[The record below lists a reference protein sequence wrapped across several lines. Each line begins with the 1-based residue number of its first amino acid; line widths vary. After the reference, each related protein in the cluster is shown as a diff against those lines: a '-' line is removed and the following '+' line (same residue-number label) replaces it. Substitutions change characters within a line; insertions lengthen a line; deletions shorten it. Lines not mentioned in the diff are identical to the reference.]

1 MAKSRRVSSLQRR
14 GEYRRILCYNRRKTK
29 GGGASVMK
37 KQRFTYG
44 VVHIGSVHTSLIL
57 VSFAA
62 LDDVEVIEHVRKETG
77 FGEEVFKHGRLSFS
91 SIRELCGI
99 LAGFRR
105 LLGDYGVETVFAVG
119 TSVLREAENRL
130 GILDQI
136 RIRTGFSVEVADMT
150 QEIYYKFFALSHA
163 LLENAQNFGEKPVLL
178 MDITSSGL
186 GLTGW
191 QAGRLLFQQNVA
203 SGSLSILE
211 HFSEKERDSLTFPSA
226 VRDYIHATLSP
237 LWPSIEHHAI
247 RCLVLSGLEAR
258 TVAAHLAPKSAGA
271 YAFVRGEDFLRFLDA
286 FAPLTP
292 QKLMTRFAVT
302 ESRANLLLPTLL
314 LYGEVVRATR
324 VKGIFL
330 MGTTFLAS
338 YSAYR
343 GAQMARLS
351 CLVEQ
356 EERIV
361 QLARTTAAKYGST
374 ADHCARVEQAA
385 EKLFRALDGAHGLSP
400 RALLLLRLGA
410 ILHETGKFINL
421 RHYNRHSYQI
431 ILGTDFFGVSDA
443 EKEIVAN
450 IAYYYSR
457 PNPGS
462 KDGHY
467 ARLSHEQQITMLK
480 LCAILRLADALDQ
493 GHSGKIAHLSM
504 KLLKEELI
512 VRFTAEEDI
521 SLIRWTFARAA
532 ALFREIFGI
541 EPMLCKA

>member
-1 MAKSRRVSSLQRR
+1 
-14 GEYRRILCYNRRKTK
+14 
-29 GGGASVMK
+29 MK
-37 KQRFTYG
+37 RERFTYG
-44 VVHIGSVHTSLIL
+44 VVHIGSVHTSLLI

-62 LDDVEVIEHVRKETG
+62 LDDIEIIERVRKETG
-77 FGEEVFKHGRLSFS
+77 FGEEVFRHGRLSFS
-91 SIRELCGI
+91 SIRELCRI

-105 LLGDYGVETVFAVG
+105 LLDDYGVEKVFAIG

-136 RIRTGFSVEVADMT
+136 RIRTGFAVEVADMT
-150 QEIYYKFFALSHA
+150 QEIYYKFFALSHE
-163 LLENAQNFGEKPVLL
+163 LLENAKNFGEKPVLL

-191 QAGRLLFQQNVA
+191 HAGRLLFQQNVA

-211 HFSEKERDSLTFPSA
+211 HFSEQERESLSFPSA

-237 LWPSIEHHAI
+237 LWPSIEQHAI
-247 RCLVLSGLEAR
+247 RYLVLSGLEAR
-258 TVAAHLAPKSAGA
+258 TVAALLAPKSREP
-271 YAFVRGEDFLRFLDA
+271 YTFLQPEDFLRFLDS
-286 FAPLTP
+286 FAGLTP
-292 QKLMTRFAVT
+292 QKLMARCAVT
-302 ESRANLLLPTLL
+302 ENRANLLLPTLL

-324 VKGIFL
+324 VKGMFL
-330 MGTTFLAS
+330 MSTTFLAS

-343 GAQMARLS
+343 GAQMAALP
-351 CLVEQ
+351 CLAEQ

-374 ADHCARVEQAA
+374 LEHTARVEQAA
-385 EKLFRALDGAHGLSP
+385 MKLFRALDGAHGLSP

-431 ILGTDFFGVSDA
+431 ICGTDFFGISEA

-450 IAYYYSR
+450 IAYYYSGE
-457 PNPGS
+457 NPGS

-467 ARLSHEQQITMLK
+467 ARLSHEQKVTMLK

-493 GHSGKIAHLSM
+493 GHSSKIERLSAE
-504 KLLKEELI
+504 LSKEELI
-512 VRFTAEEDI
+512 VRFEAEADI
-521 SLIRWTFARAA
+521 ALIRWTFARAA

-541 EPMLCKA
+541 EPVLCRA